1 MDFSDCPG
9 SRPIIT
15 VYHIIL
21 PVNSHI
27 MRYTVMALLVAYAHY
42 IVIHNIRKGE
52 IGLQGI
58 CFVNII

>member
-1 MDFSDCPG
+1 
-9 SRPIIT
+9 
-15 VYHIIL
+15 
-21 PVNSHI
+21 
-27 MRYTVMALLVAYAHY
+27 MALLVAYAHY